1 MSNPIRDA
9 FDQIHADEALKQRT
23 KDVLTYRLAS
33 RRRRIFR
40 KTCAALACLSVL
52 LFGSYWTVLHP
63 VAVISVDVNPSIELG
78 INRFDRVVWVKGYN
92 ESGQALARTFSV
104 RFMNYIAALQEI
116 LSDQRL
122 SSYLQEESDEIS
134 IVVVGETEDAEMMR
148 EVTSCAAEHRQTTC
162 HAATMSEVEQAHEM
176 ELSYGKY
183 MAYLELRELEPAFT
197 PDDVRDMTMREIR
210 DLIAR
215 VSEENT
221 TTQTAPE
228 TVSPPEE
235 NTQTAPQA
243 EPSASGHHGEG
254 YRHRGGRCR

>member
-1 MSNPIRDA
+1 MSNPIRDS
-9 FDQIHADEALKQRT
+9 FDQIRADEALKQRT
-23 KDVLTYRLAS
+23 KDFITYRLAS
-33 RRRRIFR
+33 RRRRTLR
-40 KTCAALACLSVL
+40 RVCAALACLSAL

-78 INRFDRVVWVKGYN
+78 INRFDRVVWVKGCN

-122 SSYLQEESDEIS
+122 SSYLQEEDDEIS
-134 IVVVGETEDAEMMR
+134 IVVVGATTDGDMVR
-148 EVTSCAAEHRQTTC
+148 QVTSCAAEHRQTTC

-176 ELSYGKY
+176 KLSYGKY

-215 VSEENT
+215 ISEENA
-221 TTQTAPE
+221 TTQTEPE
-228 TVSPPEE
+228 TVSPSEN
-235 NTQTAPQA
+235 NTQNTPAA
-243 EPSASGHHGEG
+243 EPSTSYEHGAG
-254 YRHRGGRCR
+254 YRHHGGHCR